1 MIKRHPL
8 TNVINNQVMRTEYMR
23 MAEDA
28 KHSRLARV
36 YTSATVIMCG
46 IGIVT
51 LSVLFVAAVIAM
63 AAL

>member
-28 KHSRLARV
+28 KHSTLARV
-36 YTSATVIMCG
+36 YSVCTAIMA
-46 IGIVT
+46 
-51 LSVLFVAAVIAM
+51 VLAAVLVM
-63 AAL
+63 AAIVAVL